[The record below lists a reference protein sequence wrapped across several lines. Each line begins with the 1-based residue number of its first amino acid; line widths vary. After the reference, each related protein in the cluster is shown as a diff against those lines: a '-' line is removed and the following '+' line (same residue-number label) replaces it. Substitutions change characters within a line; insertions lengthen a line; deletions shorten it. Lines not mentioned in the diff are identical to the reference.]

1 MNTSGLI
8 DKYVSLNPNYR
19 NDLINLIIDDLLN
32 KYVPSNYQDN
42 LDDLIDD
49 IDIEHTL
56 LMVAIGI
63 VITEFGIDQVEKIDK
78 NGLIND
84 MKNLIIQPDDSDS
97 DNDDQD
103 NDQNDDDIDIIN
115 ITI

>member
-1 MNTSGLI
+1 MDTSGLI

-19 NDLINLIIDDLLN
+19 NDLINLITDDLLN

-63 VITEFGIDQVEKIDK
+63 VIVEFGVDQVEKIDK
-78 NGLIND
+78 TGLIND
-84 MKNLIIQPDDSDS
+84 MKNLIIQPDDSDNDS
-97 DNDDQD
+97 DSD
-103 NDQNDDDIDIIN
+103 NDDDIDIIN